1 MKYIFIIEHQDNHGE
16 FQPFGGGYYL
26 SRESADDA
34 LHAIRSMTG
43 GKFRVVQYTQKIN
56 RS

>member
-34 LHAIRSMTG
+34 LNAIKSMSR
-43 GKFRVVQYTQKIN
+43 GKFRIVQYSQRIN
-56 RS
+56 RA